1 MAHSKIFIIGAGL
14 TGLTIAYLLQKKGIE
29 CQILEANSRIGGR
42 IETISGTSG
51 VTMEMGA
58 TWFSQQHPS
67 LLALLNELELP
78 YFKQYTSGISLFE
91 TMSFV
96 PPQKFEI
103 PDSDSSSYCIEGG
116 SMKLLDI
123 LVTKVGSQNIKTNA
137 KVISLKLVNGQIEI
151 TTENGEIFLADKVI
165 TTLPPHLL
173 AQTVRFEPNLPES
186 IIQLAKKT
194 HTWMGESIKFAVE
207 YPTAFWKENNFSGTL
222 YSQASIIQEMYDH
235 SSSDNTKFALKGFLN
250 GGTNTLSQEARKEK
264 AIQQLIAFFG
274 PDAKNYTAYYE
285 KVWRDE
291 PLTFLPYEQL
301 IMAHQNNGHSMYKN
315 SFFEGKL
322 YISGSETAAQN
333 PGYMDGAV
341 HAAQTIANQF

>member
-1 MAHSKIFIIGAGL
+1 MTNPKIYIIGAGL

-42 IETISGTSG
+42 IETISGASG

-58 TWFSQQHPS
+58 TWFSQQHPN
-67 LLALLNELELP
+67 LLALLNELHLP

-103 PDSDSSSYCIEGG
+103 PDSDASSFRIEGG
-116 SMKLLDI
+116 TLKLIEALI
-123 LVTKVGSQNIKTNA
+123 SKIGIHRIKSNS
-137 KVISLKLVNGQIEI
+137 KVIALKLIKEQIEI
-151 TTENGEIFLADKVI
+151 TIESGEVILADKVI

-173 AQTVRFEPNLPES
+173 VQTVTFEPVLPDSFE
-186 IIQLAKKT
+186 QLAKKT

-207 YPTAFWKENNFSGTL
+207 YPKAFWKEDNFSGTL

-235 SSSDNTKFALKGFLN
+235 SNTDHSKFALKGFLN
-250 GGTNTLSQEARKEK
+250 GGTNTLTIEERKEK

-274 PDAKNYTAYYE
+274 KEAANCTAYYE
-285 KVWRDE
+285 KVWRND
-291 PLTFLPYEQL
+291 PLTFHPYEQL
-301 IMAHQNNGHSMYKN
+301 ILAHQNNGHSMYKN
-315 SFFEGKL
+315 KLFEDKL
-322 YISGSETAAQN
+322 YISGSETASQN

-341 HAAQTIANQF
+341 YAAQTIASQF